1 MQPNASYESLLD
13 EALGKLPK
21 RSEESDRFQMPRAN
35 IQPAGARTVIINF
48 TEIASMLRRE
58 PDHLQKF
65 ILKELATSG
74 EVQSGR
80 LVVQGKFRPEVVD
93 RKIELYAK
101 EYVIC
106 PDCGK
111 PDTKFIKED
120 RFMFLKCEACGS
132 RHTLKKV

>member
-1 MQPNASYESLLD
+1 MQPYEKMLD
-13 EALGKLPK
+13 MAFERLPK
-21 RSEESDRFQMPRAN
+21 RSEDSDRFQMPRAN
-35 IQPAGARTVIINF
+35 IQPAGAKTVIINF
-48 TEIASMLRRE
+48 IEIASTFRRE

-74 EVQSGR
+74 EMQGTR

-93 RKIELYAK
+93 KKLELYAK
-101 EYVIC
+101 EYVLC
-106 PDCGK
+106 PGCGK

-120 RFMFLKCEACGS
+120 RLLFLICEACGS